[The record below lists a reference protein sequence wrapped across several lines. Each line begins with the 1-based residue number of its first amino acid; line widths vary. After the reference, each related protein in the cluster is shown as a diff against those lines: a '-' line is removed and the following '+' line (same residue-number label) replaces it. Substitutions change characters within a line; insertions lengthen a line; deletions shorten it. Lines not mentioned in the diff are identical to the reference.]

1 MKESDFPVA
10 LQRMTGT
17 EPIVDLTDLVVRTL
31 DWDSL
36 TWSFRLKILKK
47 GKNLALKPKLQ
58 IENLLDKVVT
68 SLLTSLRG
76 MDHLQGEELFR
87 PEVLN
92 DSMYFYLMDI
102 YFGRLIPE
110 VFEEVHNRLYD
121 ILVTQD
127 DEYHEIELEGLSS
140 SELVTDFIKI
150 YSPLLVTKPLM

>member
-1 MKESDFPVA
+1 ME
-10 LQRMTGT
+10 
-17 EPIVDLTDLVVRTL
+17 
-31 DWDSL
+31 
-36 TWSFRLKILKK
+36 
-47 GKNLALKPKLQ
+47 LKPKLQ
-58 IENLLDKVVT
+58 IEDLLDKVVT